1 MGTNV
6 VFIGWDRP
14 TPGRERLAAAVFQEF
29 QQYLGGLQQ
38 AGAIQSFESVF
49 LTYHGGDLNGFTLIR
64 GEFGKLDALL
74 SSEEWETIIT
84 RAGVLMDGFGV
95 LRGVTGE
102 LLMKRMESFLKAQP
116 A

>member
-14 TPGRERLAAAVFQEF
+14 APGREKIATALFEEVNQWFVG
-29 QQYLGGLQQ
+29 QQK
-38 AGAIQSFESVF
+38 AGAIQSFESV
-49 LTYHGGDLNGFTLIR
+49 LLNSHGGDLNGFTLVR
-64 GEFGKLDALL
+64 GDSGKLDALL
-74 SSEEWETIIT
+74 SSEAWETFMT
-84 RAGVLMDGFGV
+84 RAAVALDGFGF

-102 LLMKRMESFLKAQP
+102 LLMKQMGRYIAALP